1 MTFQY
6 DDTYREYADYYD
18 ELCAEYEDHEDD
30 DSDDDQAGQ
39 NMDEYDVGVKKE
51 HCLPVI
57 EWLKEQPAGKKVI
70 KLANLPR
77 QATE

>member
-1 MTFQY
+1 
-6 DDTYREYADYYD
+6 
-18 ELCAEYEDHEDD
+18 
-30 DSDDDQAGQ
+30 
-39 NMDEYDVGVKKE
+39 MDEYDVGVKKE